1 MNAKNIILFVSGVI
15 VGGTAGVLGSKKYF
29 QEKYK
34 RYYEEDRELLERYYR
49 NVNNIKNNKNNSSSE
64 ESNSRPNGRMSSEE
78 RKAVKEKI
86 RENNNQKANYTDYTA
101 MYDGGGRETIEISDP
116 VELEH
121 PEEDVVEKNCGNCGE
136 YAEDDPENCS
146 GYCDLCAMHVNAEDY
161 CSDWKEK
168 EEPIETSEEEAF
180 NEHQNNMNKP
190 PKIISAEA
198 YGELPA
204 YITQEVMYYYSHDGM
219 VTDENDELVEEPEL
233 LIGDSLTKY
242 GFVDSDEMIIFVM
255 NYAIDTCFEIQKVDA
270 SWSDSH

>member
-1 MNAKNIILFVSGVI
+1 MNAKNIILFVGGVI
-15 VGGTAGVLGSKKYF
+15 VGATAGVLGSKKYF

-34 RYYEEDRELLERYYR
+34 KYYEEDRELLEKYYH
-49 NVNNIKNNKNNSSSE
+49 NVNNIKNEKNKTSSE
-64 ESNSRPNGRMSSEE
+64 ENNSRPGGRMNSEE

-86 RENNNQKANYTDYTA
+86 RENNNQKKDYIDYTA
-101 MYDGGGRETIEISDP
+101 MYDKGGRETIEASDP

-136 YAEDDPENCS
+136 YTEDNQENCS
-146 GYCDLCAMHVNAEDY
+146 GYCDLCAMHVNAEDT
-161 CSDWKEK
+161 CSDWKER
-168 EEPIETSEEEAF
+168 EEPIETPEEETF

-198 YGELPA
+198 YSELPA

-242 GFVDSDEMIIFVM
+242 GFVDSDERIIFVM